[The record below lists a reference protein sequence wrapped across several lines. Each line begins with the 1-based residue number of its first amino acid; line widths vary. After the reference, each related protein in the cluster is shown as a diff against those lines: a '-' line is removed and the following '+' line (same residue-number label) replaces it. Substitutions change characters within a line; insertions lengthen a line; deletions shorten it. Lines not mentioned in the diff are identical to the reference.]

1 MFVQFA
7 LLLTN
12 VCVAWIALL
21 LECRD
26 LSVTMK
32 HLLYWVRF
40 FFSSPKYHFDVLVVF
55 LEILYFTQY
64 FCIQLCVL
72 QSWLQQIKVT
82 KWSVVD
88 LLISTLKH
96 GILFVC
102 NNYLVKYFKYWYA
115 WVKVE
120 IISLYR
126 VEITNLIIYIKI

>member
-55 LEILYFTQY
+55 LEILYFY
-64 FCIQLCVL
+64 PVFLYSIVC
-72 QSWLQQIKVT
+72 VT
-82 KWSVVD
+82 K
-88 LLISTLKH
+88 LIAANKS
-96 GILFVC
+96 
-102 NNYLVKYFKYWYA
+102 N
-115 WVKVE
+115 
-120 IISLYR
+120 
-126 VEITNLIIYIKI
+126 